1 MPWSLTISVAPAT
14 EPITTDEAREH
25 LRISH
30 TSENPLIDAYIT
42 AARLQAEAH
51 TKRQFITAT
60 WLLKLDRFPS
70 REIRVPLPPLASV
83 TSIAYVD
90 ENGDAQTWSSSLYQV
105 DTNSEPGRIKP
116 IEGGS
121 FPSTQSDTYST
132 VTVTFVAG
140 YGDAS
145 KVPLHFKQALRL
157 GVADFFEF
165 RESIVDGRVTRV
177 PHSMMALLNQDRM
190 WRF

>member
-1 MPWSLTISVAPAT
+1 MPWSLTNSVAPAD

-30 TSENPLIDAYIT
+30 TSENALIDAYIT
-42 AARLQAEAH
+42 AGRLYVEAF
-51 TKRQFITAT
+51 TKRQLVTAT

-83 TSIAYVD
+83 TSVAYVD
-90 ENGDAQTWSSSLYQV
+90 ENGDAQTWDSALYQT
-105 DTNSEPGRIKP
+105 DLSSEPGRIKP
-116 IEGGS
+116 IEGET
-121 FPSTQSDTYST
+121 FPSTQADTYAT

-140 YGDAS
+140 YGGQSD
-145 KVPLHFKQALRL
+145 VPERFKHAIKLMV
-157 GVADFFEF
+157 GHWFEF
-165 RESIVDGRVTRV
+165 REPVVDGRAMKV
-177 PHSMMALLNQDRM
+177 PMSVDALLHQDRM

>member
-1 MPWSLTISVAPAT
+1 MPWSLTISSGPAV

-30 TSENPLIDAYIT
+30 TSENSLIDAYIT
-42 AARLQAEAH
+42 AARLYVEAF
-51 TKRQFITAT
+51 TKRQLVTAT

-70 REIRVPLPPLASV
+70 REIVVPLPPLSSV
-83 TSIAYVD
+83 TSVAYVD
-90 ENGDAQTWSSSLYQV
+90 ENGDAQTWDSSLYQV

-116 IEGGS
+116 IEGET
-121 FPSTQSDTYST
+121 FPSTQSGTYAT

-140 YGDAS
+140 YGLAPA
-145 KVPLHFKQALRL
+145 VPERFKQAIKLM
-157 GVADFFEF
+157 VAHWFEF
-165 RESIVDGRVTRV
+165 REPVIDGRVMKV
-177 PHSMMALLNQDRM
+177 PMSVAALLNQDRM